1 MVVLNGLERSLSGRL
16 IAGISLCILSF
27 EMSLAVS
34 DLGSP
39 RPRPEL
45 SLSEVS
51 VIDMRRRWDG
61 LRGGPQGD
69 GGTDKEV
76 LDEPDTLLVEGV
88 R

>member
-1 MVVLNGLERSLSGRL
+1 MVVLNGLDRPLSGRL

-34 DLGSP
+34 DLGNP

-51 VIDMRRRWDG
+51 RRRWEG